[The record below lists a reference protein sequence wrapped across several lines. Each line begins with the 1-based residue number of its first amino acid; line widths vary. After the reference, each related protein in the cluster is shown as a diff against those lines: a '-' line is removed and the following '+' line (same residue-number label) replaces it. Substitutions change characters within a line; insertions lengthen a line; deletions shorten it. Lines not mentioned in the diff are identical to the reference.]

1 MKSYIQFIKNF
12 FKENQIF
19 FYTSFFLFVF
29 FIIISFF
36 IPIDEPTRYII
47 LDSLKQKVLSVYSQ
61 NNWILFKNIF
71 LNNLLVSFII
81 LVSWFFL
88 SLFWVLILFSNVFSV
103 LLLSSVVL
111 QKTTISE
118 LLLSLLP
125 HGIFEI
131 SAILLTLGLALKISL
146 VLIKKVWNWKENIVV
161 PHLKTIFKFW
171 LFFIVPLLLFAAF
184 VEAFITRWFIW

>member
-36 IPIDEPTRYII
+36 IPIDESTKHII
-47 LDSLKQKVLSVYSQ
+47 LDSLKQKVLSVYAQ

-111 QKTTISE
+111 QKTTISK

-131 SAILLTLGLALKISL
+131 SAILLTLGLALKISW
-146 VLIKKVWNWKENIVV
+146 VLIKKVWNWKDNIVV
-161 PHLKTIFKFW
+161 PHLKNIFKFW

-184 VEAFITRWFIW
+184 VEAFITRWFI